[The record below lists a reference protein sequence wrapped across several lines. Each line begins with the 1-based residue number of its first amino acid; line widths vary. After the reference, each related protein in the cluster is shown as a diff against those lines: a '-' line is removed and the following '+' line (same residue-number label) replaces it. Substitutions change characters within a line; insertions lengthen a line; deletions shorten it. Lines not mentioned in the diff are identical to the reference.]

1 MTTCYIVEGS
11 CGRYEDEQSWVV
23 MVFLHL
29 VVAQH
34 WCDRLNQW
42 CTDHGLAVSPKDDV
56 PYERWNPLPHNP
68 LDPGRA
74 VTLEDAQH
82 FALKGCTF
90 GELHEGLE
98 NEEQRRLFKAWWL
111 YEPKVPVHRA
121 SPQEILVMREPIITH
136 RVTNTYP
143 TQPNRQQAREMGF
156 TGDICPTCGS
166 VNMIRNQACLLCL
179 DCKTSTGCS

>member
-1 MTTCYIVEGS
+1 
-11 CGRYEDEQSWVV
+11 
-23 MVFLHL
+23 
-29 VVAQH
+29 
-34 WCDRLNQW
+34 
-42 CTDHGLAVSPKDDV
+42 
-56 PYERWNPLPHNP
+56 
-68 LDPGRA
+68 

>member
-68 LDPGRA
+68 LDPGFQSDHTGTEYC
-74 VTLEDAQH
+74 VYSAQ
-82 FALKGCTF
+82 L
-90 GELHEGLE
+90 
-98 NEEQRRLFKAWWL
+98 NSRS
-111 YEPKVPVHRA
+111 EP
-121 SPQEILVMREPIITH
+121 
-136 RVTNTYP
+136 
-143 TQPNRQQAREMGF
+143 
-156 TGDICPTCGS
+156 
-166 VNMIRNQACLLCL
+166 
-179 DCKTSTGCS
+179 